1 MQEKRGQGYIGR
13 SMSINAKIAYDNN
26 KKPLSRWRKA
36 DLVDIIEDV
45 YDAQVKRIKGS
56 YKNYLVVSEWHHTG
70 PFFQATNFYKVDEEK
85 VARAVEDGDII
96 FYTDAEV
103 LALEEAARVEEEARQ
118 ARMKEMKEWAAQAR
132 AEEEAL
138 QKELRAAIK
147 TERTSKRG
155 KKIITAHITK
165 AQPLLYARLSEQR
178 RIAIKNL
185 AAAAGIDGLVE
196 LKLEGDPK

>member
-1 MQEKRGQGYIGR
+1 MHEKRGQGYVGK
-13 SMSINAKIAYDNN
+13 SMSVNAKIAYGDN

-36 DLVDIIEDV
+36 DFVDIIEDA

-70 PFFQATNFYKVDEEK
+70 PFFQATNFYKVNEEK

-96 FYTDAEV
+96 FYTEAEV
-103 LALEEAARVEEEARQ
+103 LALEEAARAEEEARQ
-118 ARMKEMKEWAAQAR
+118 ARMKEWADRER
-132 AEEEAL
+132 AEEEAM
-138 QKELRAAIK
+138 QKELKAARK
-147 TERTSKRG
+147 TERLSKRG

>member
-1 MQEKRGQGYIGR
+1 MQEKRGRGYVGR
-13 SMSINAKIAYDNN
+13 SMSVNAKIAYDNN
-26 KKPLSRWRKA
+26 IKPLSRWRKA
-36 DLVDIIEDV
+36 DFVDIIEDV

-70 PFFQATNFYKVDEEK
+70 MFFQATNFYKVNEEK
-85 VARAVEDGDII
+85 VARAVEAGDII
-96 FYTDAEV
+96 FYTEAEV

-118 ARMKEMKEWAAQAR
+118 ARMKEWADWER
-132 AEEEAL
+132 AEEEAM
-138 QKELRAAIK
+138 QKELKAATK
-147 TERTSKRG
+147 TERLSKRG

-165 AQPLLYARLSEQR
+165 AQPLLYARLSQQR

-196 LKLEGDPK
+196 LKLEGDYPE

>member
-13 SMSINAKIAYDNN
+13 SMSVNAKIAYDNDI
-26 KKPLSRWRKA
+26 KPLSRWRKA
-36 DLVDIIEDV
+36 DFVNIIEDA

-56 YKNYLVVSEWHHTG
+56 YKQFLVVSEWHHTG
-70 PFFQATNFYKVDEEK
+70 MFFQATNFYRINEEK
-85 VARAVEDGDII
+85 VARAVEAGDII
-96 FYTDAEV
+96 FYTEAEV
-103 LALEEAARVEEEARQ
+103 LALEEAAEEARQ
-118 ARMKEMKEWAAQAR
+118 ARMKDVKEWAAQER
-132 AEEEAL
+132 AEEEAM
-138 QKELRAAIK
+138 QKELRAATK
-147 TERTSKRG
+147 TERLSKRG